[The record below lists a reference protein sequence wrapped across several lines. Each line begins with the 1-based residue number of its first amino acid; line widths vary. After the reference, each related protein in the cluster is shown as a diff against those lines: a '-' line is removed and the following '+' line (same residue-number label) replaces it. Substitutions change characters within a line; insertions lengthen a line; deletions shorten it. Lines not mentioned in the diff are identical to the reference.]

1 MVATLL
7 TPISFSLFFSL
18 LSVFFLPLSSLLPAF
33 FLLSGWFLKLGTTS
47 VLFFGVAVGSL
58 TVVGAGKKKWRKRT
72 RGEQVG
78 GGGGPGGE
86 AGRGEVELDMGEEV
100 DEWVFD
106 LDGRLRDIT

>member
-1 MVATLL
+1 M
-7 TPISFSLFFSL
+7 
-18 LSVFFLPLSSLLPAF
+18 
-33 FLLSGWFLKLGTTS
+33 
-47 VLFFGVAVGSL
+47 FFGVAVGSL
-58 TVVGAGKKKWRKRT
+58 TVVGAGKKKWRKLKEWRKRR